1 VASFKMRHPQPYDPD
16 VYQGYYRDPHM
27 VPEEPFVAY
36 IHELAANGLT
46 KTGHHGPVAAM
57 GVSREQL
64 PQWDSIQFVTGQLA
78 RQPLLDDVEVG
89 TEVCIGPNADQP
101 LWLDVA
107 YPNADH
113 TKLVMFA
120 SGGIAGRSYTVSM
133 KVTTTAGQVKKD
145 DIGIMVTK

>member
-1 VASFKMRHPQPYDPD
+1 MSGTLKTYRKADVERRRLYLDYSCWLEELETLTDFQATVSPYD
-16 VYQGYYRDPHM
+16 
-27 VPEEPFVAY
+27 
-36 IHELAANGLT
+36 
-46 KTGHHGPVAAM
+46 
-57 GVSREQL
+57 
-64 PQWDSIQFVTGQLA
+64 
-78 RQPLLDDVEVG
+78 
-89 TEVCIGPNADQP
+89 ADQP